1 MKKFRSVI
9 VREGVEKA
17 PHRSLFKAVG
27 LSEEDLNKPL
37 IAVVNSWNEIVPGHI
52 HLDKIAS
59 FVKKG
64 IKEAGGTPL
73 EFNTIAICDGIAM
86 GHKGMLYSLPSRELI
101 AASVESMIQAHMFD
115 AMVLIA
121 SCDKILPGM
130 MMAAARINIPTV
142 FVTGGNMLPGIYKG
156 EKVGVSSVFEAVSLV
171 KAGKMSLNE
180 IKELESFACPGAG
193 SCSGMYTANTVS
205 CLIEALGMSLP
216 YCGATP
222 AVNALKYRLAE
233 ESGRKVVELLERN
246 IKPSDILTDEAFEN
260 AVRVDM
266 ALGGSTNSVLHL
278 MAIAHETGVKLPL
291 EKFDELSRETPHL
304 CNMNPAGPYFL
315 SDLFEAGGVPALMKE
330 LKPLLNLNVLT
341 VTGKTLKEN
350 IEKAK
355 VLNRG
360 VIKPLN
366 NPLHKEGGI
375 AILKGNLAPE
385 GAVVKQS
392 AVDASMLKFVGEAKV
407 FNSEEE
413 AVEAVLNKK
422 VESGQVVVIRFEG
435 PKGGPGMR
443 EMLTVTSAIVGMG
456 LSKSVALITD
466 GRFSGATRGPA
477 IGHVSPEAAEGG
489 PIALVEDGDKIKI
502 DIPKRTLTLAVEEK
516 VLKERLNGWKPP
528 KPKVRRGYL
537 YWYSKIAGS
546 ASKGAIWKKI

>member
-121 SCDKILPGM
+121 SCDNILPGM

>member
-443 EMLTVTSAIVGMG
+443 EMLTVTSAIIGMG